1 MEKEDPI
8 YWHIDLGE
16 ANSEGKQSS
25 LMTQLESNH
34 TITLTEKHQF
44 LRKYLSAQPQGTLV
58 LVCQDKKPKK
68 LCKITDEPHLTNE
81 EAGEQSPYSVL
92 RSVEILTNVPE
103 ENTFNTEDFQQGIC
117 GFFTKHSKKQYPYM
131 KKLLTQLENGTLLSD
146 TSKSDTLLLNE
157 CVSLLKEKK
166 NIILQ
171 GAPGTGKTYTT
182 ASLAV
187 ALCNPS
193 FAELEDHTKVMEEY
207 ERLRQEGQ
215 IAFCTFHQSM
225 DYEDFVEGVKPELQG
240 EHITYNIEAGIF
252 KQACMQ
258 ANKATDHQ
266 EIDIIA
272 CIDDYLQKIE
282 GYENRREIP
291 TISGRSSI
299 FVWWNKGNKAIN
311 IRTTHPRKDK
321 GEQFSPSQPNIKE
334 IKDQALGKRT
344 TYIHKSYKQAFIEAV
359 KKEYQ
364 RDKVPSTKPH
374 VLIIDEINRG
384 NISRIFGELITL
396 LEADKRTGD
405 GKHPIKVT
413 LPYSK
418 ESFSVPSNLYII
430 GTMNTTDRS
439 TGSIDYAVR
448 RRFAFITLE
457 TSREVVEGSI
467 QDKDVQAKALA
478 LFDEINGKGRDD
490 KTSFIATHQAGD
502 FDLEDLKVGHSYFIA
517 KDLPE
522 LQRKMR
528 YEVIPLLREYIK
540 DGILQGKEKDE
551 KYFFAAWEKGECFN
565 PSVAEATEA
574 PSDSE
579 A

>member
-1 MEKEDPI
+1 MEKEKPI

-44 LRKYLSAQPQGTLV
+44 LGKYLSAQPQGTLV
-58 LVCQDKKPKK
+58 LVCQGKKPKK
-68 LCKITDEPHLTNE
+68 LCQITDEPHLTNE
-81 EAGEQSPYSVL
+81 EAGEQSPYPVL

-117 GFFTKHSKKQYPYM
+117 GYFTKQSKKQYPYM
-131 KKLLTQLENGTLLSD
+131 KKLLTQLKNGTPLSD

-193 FAELEDHTKVMEEY
+193 FTELEDHIKVMDEY

-240 EHITYNIEAGIF
+240 EHITYNVEAGIF
-252 KQACMQ
+252 KQICEQ
-258 ANKATDHQ
+258 ARTTERK
-266 EIDIIA
+266 DIIA

-282 GYENRREIP
+282 GYKNRREIP

-311 IRTTHPRKDK
+311 IRTTHPKKDK

-344 TYIHKSYKQAFIEAV
+344 TYIHKSYKQAFIKAV
-359 KKEYQ
+359 KDEYHLE
-364 RDKVPSTKPH
+364 DEASTKPH
-374 VLIIDEINRG
+374 ILIIDEINRG

-396 LEADKRTGD
+396 LEADKRMGD

-418 ESFSVPSNLYII
+418 DSFSIPSNLYII

-448 RRFAFITLE
+448 RRFAFITLK
-457 TSREVVEGSI
+457 TDPEVI
-467 QDKDVQAKALA
+467 KTCIKDDAVRAKALA
-478 LFDEINGKGRDD
+478 LFKQINDDGTDEA
-490 KTSFIATHQAGD
+490 TSFIATHKAGD
-502 FDLEDLKVGHSYFIA
+502 FDLEDLKVGHSYFLA
-517 KDLPE
+517 ETLE
-522 LQRKMR
+522 ALQMKMR

-540 DGILQGKEKDE
+540 DGILQGKENDE
-551 KYFFAAWEKGECFN
+551 KYFAAWEKGECFN
-565 PSVAEATEA
+565 PATTEKPEAS
-574 PSDSE
+574 SDSE

>member
-1 MEKEDPI
+1 MEKEKPI

-44 LRKYLSAQPQGTLV
+44 LGKYLSAQPQGTLV

-68 LCKITDEPHLTNE
+68 LCQITDEPHLTNE
-81 EAGEQSPYSVL
+81 EAGEQSPYPVL

-117 GFFTKHSKKQYPYM
+117 GFFTKQAKKQYPYM
-131 KKLLTQLENGTLLSD
+131 KKLLSQLKNGSSLSD

-193 FAELEDHTKVMEEY
+193 FTELEDHIKVMDEY
-207 ERLRQEGQ
+207 ERLRKEGQ

-240 EHITYNIEAGIF
+240 EHITYNVEGGIF
-252 KQACMQ
+252 KQICEQ
-258 ANKATDHQ
+258 ARTTEGK
-266 EIDIIA
+266 DIIA
-272 CIDDYLQKIE
+272 CIDDYLQKIQ

-291 TISGRSSI
+291 TINEKSSI
-299 FVWWNKGNKAIN
+299 FVWWNKGNKTIN
-311 IRTTHPRKDK
+311 IRTTHPKKDK

-344 TYIHKSYKQAFIEAV
+344 TYIHKSYKQAFIKAV
-359 KKEYQ
+359 KDEYHLE
-364 RDKVPSTKPH
+364 DDASTKPH
-374 VLIIDEINRG
+374 ILIIDEINRG

-396 LEADKRTGD
+396 LEADKRTGE
-405 GKHPIKVT
+405 GAHPIKVK

-418 ESFSVPSNLYII
+418 EDFSVPSNLYII

-448 RRFAFITLE
+448 RRFAFITLK
-457 TSREVVEGSI
+457 TDPEVI
-467 QDKDVQAKALA
+467 KTCIKDDAVRAKALA
-478 LFDEINGKGRDD
+478 LFKQINGDGTDD
-490 KTSFIATHQAGD
+490 TRSFIATHKAGD

-517 KDLPE
+517 ETLE
-522 LQRKMR
+522 ALQMKMR

-551 KYFFAAWEKGECFN
+551 KYFAAWEKGECFT
-565 PSVAEATEA
+565 PATTEKPEAS
-574 PSDSE
+574 SDSE
-579 A
+579 V

>member
-34 TITLTEKHQF
+34 TITLTEKHHF
-44 LRKYLSAQPQGTLV
+44 LGKYLSAQPQGTLV
-58 LVCQDKKPKK
+58 LVCQGKKPKK
-68 LCKITDEPHLTNE
+68 LCQITDEPHLTNE
-81 EAGEQSPYSVL
+81 EAGEQSPYPVL
-92 RSVEILTNVPE
+92 RSVAILTNVPE

-117 GFFTKHSKKQYPYM
+117 GFFTKRSKKQYPYM
-131 KKLLTQLENGTLLSD
+131 KKLLTQLKNGTLLSD

-193 FAELEDHTKVMEEY
+193 FTGLEDHIKVMDEY

-240 EHITYNIEAGIF
+240 EHITYNVEAGIF
-252 KQACMQ
+252 KQICEQ
-258 ANKATDHQ
+258 ARTTEGK
-266 EIDIIA
+266 DIA
-272 CIDDYLQKIE
+272 AYIDDYLKRIQGE
-282 GYENRREIP
+282 DNQREIP
-291 TISGRSSI
+291 SVSGRAKLSIWWEGGKTLNMRSTESSPQS
-299 FVWWNKGNKAIN
+299 F
-311 IRTTHPRKDK
+311 
-321 GEQFSPSQPNIKE
+321 PNIE
-334 IKDQALGKRT
+334 QIKDQAIGKGKT
-344 TYIHKSYKQAFIEAV
+344 KTHESYARAFIEAV

-364 RDKVPSTKPH
+364 IEDKASTKPH

-418 ESFSVPSNLYII
+418 DSFSVPSNLYII

-439 TGSIDYAVR
+439 TGSIDYSVR
-448 RRFAFITLE
+448 SSHSRRIPRS
-457 TSREVVEGSI
+457 SRLVS
-467 QDKDVQAKALA
+467 
-478 LFDEINGKGRDD
+478 RM
-490 KTSFIATHQAGD
+490 T
-502 FDLEDLKVGHSYFIA
+502 
-517 KDLPE
+517 
-522 LQRKMR
+522 R
-528 YEVIPLLREYIK
+528 
-540 DGILQGKEKDE
+540 
-551 KYFFAAWEKGECFN
+551 C
-565 PSVAEATEA
+565 A
-574 PSDSE
+574 PRP
-579 A
+579 

>member
-1 MEKEDPI
+1 MEKEGPI

-58 LVCQDKKPKK
+58 LVCQGKKPKK
-68 LCKITDEPHLTNE
+68 LCQITDEPHLTNE
-81 EAGEQSPYSVL
+81 EAGEQSPYPVL

-117 GFFTKHSKKQYPYM
+117 GYFTKQSKKQYPYM
-131 KKLLTQLENGTLLSD
+131 KKLLTQLKNGTPLSD

-193 FAELEDHTKVMEEY
+193 FTELEDHIKVMDEY

-240 EHITYNIEAGIF
+240 EHITYNVEAGIF
-252 KQACMQ
+252 KQICEQ
-258 ANKATDHQ
+258 ARTTERK
-266 EIDIIA
+266 DIIA

-282 GYENRREIP
+282 GYKNRREIP

-311 IRTTHPRKDK
+311 IRTTHPKKDK

-344 TYIHKSYKQAFIEAV
+344 TYIHKSYKQAFIKAV
-359 KKEYQ
+359 KDEYHLE
-364 RDKVPSTKPH
+364 DEASTKPH
-374 VLIIDEINRG
+374 ILIIDEINRG

-396 LEADKRTGD
+396 LEADKRMGD

-418 ESFSVPSNLYII
+418 DSFSVPSNLYII

-448 RRFAFITLE
+448 RRFAFITLK
-457 TSREVVEGSI
+457 TDPEVI
-467 QDKDVQAKALA
+467 KTCIKDDAVRAKALA
-478 LFDEINGKGRDD
+478 LFKQINGDGTDEA
-490 KTSFIATHQAGD
+490 TSFIATHKAGD
-502 FDLEDLKVGHSYFIA
+502 FDLEDLKVGHSYFLA
-517 KDLPE
+517 ETLE
-522 LQRKMR
+522 ALQMKMR

-540 DGILQGKEKDE
+540 DGILQGKENDE
-551 KYFFAAWEKGECFN
+551 KYFAAWEKGECFN
-565 PSVAEATEA
+565 PATTEKPEAS
-574 PSDSE
+574 SDSE

>member
-1 MEKEDPI
+1 MANATKPR
-8 YWHIDLGE
+8 YWHINLDMSTEMEFDQMSLP
-16 ANSEGKQSS
+16 SETIIKLTAEHKSFAGHLSS
-25 LMTQLESNH
+25 E
-34 TITLTEKHQF
+34 
-44 LRKYLSAQPQGTLV
+44 PQGTILLV
-58 LVCQDKKPKK
+58 MQDKKPKM
-68 LCKITDEPHLTNE
+68 LCKMIDDAPHTKE
-81 EAGEQSPYSVL
+81 EAKEKGVYSVKRKVEIIGNIPSDWQDPEATWFRQRCGDCTS
-92 RSVEILTNVPE
+92 RSV
-103 ENTFNTEDFQQGIC
+103 Q
-117 GFFTKHSKKQYPYM
+117 QYPYIQRILDHLTKTDPM
-131 KKLLTQLENGTLLSD
+131 PHISEPAKKLLDRYNTLLR
-146 TSKSDTLLLNE
+146 
-157 CVSLLKEKK
+157 EKK

-171 GAPGTGKTYTT
+171 GAPGVGKTYTT
-182 ASLAV
+182 ASIAV
-187 ALCNPS
+187 RLCNPNFS
-193 FAELEDHTKVMEEY
+193 ELEDHTKVMDEY

-240 EHITYNIEAGIF
+240 EHITYNVEAGIF

-364 RDKVPSTKPH
+364 RDKVTSTKPH

-418 ESFSVPSNLYII
+418 DSFSVPSNLYII

-448 RRFAFITLE
+448 RRFAFITLK
-457 TSREVVEGSI
+457 TNPEVI
-467 QDKDVQAKALA
+467 KTCIKDDAVRAKALA
-478 LFDEINGKGRDD
+478 LFIQINGDGTGDSK
-490 KTSFIATHQAGD
+490 SFIATHKAGD

-517 KDLPE
+517 ETLE
-522 LQRKMR
+522 ALQMKMR

-540 DGILQGKEKDE
+540 DGILQGKKEDE
-551 KYFFAAWEKGECFN
+551 EYFAAWAKGECLN
-565 PSVAEATEA
+565 PSVTGTTEA
-574 PSDSE
+574 SSDSE

>member
-8 YWHIDLGE
+8 YYWHIDLGE
-16 ANSEGKQSS
+16 ANSEGNQPS

-34 TITLTEKHQF
+34 TITLTEKHKF
-44 LRKYLSAQPQGTLV
+44 IDKYLSAQPQGTLV

-81 EAGEQSPYSVL
+81 EAGEQSLYPVL

-103 ENTFNTEDFQQGIC
+103 ENAFNTEDFQQGIC
-117 GFFTKHSKKQYPYM
+117 GFFTKQAKKQYPYM
-131 KKLLTQLENGTLLSD
+131 KKLLTQLKNGTPPSD

-193 FAELEDHTKVMEEY
+193 FAELEDHIKVIDEY

-240 EHITYNIEAGIF
+240 KHITYNIEAGIF
-252 KQACMQ
+252 KRICERAR
-258 ANKATDHQ
+258 KT
-266 EIDIIA
+266 EGKDIIA
-272 CIDDYLQKIE
+272 CIDDYLQKIR

-291 TISGRSSI
+291 TISRTSSI
-299 FVWWNKGNKAIN
+299 YVWWDAKKKTIN
-311 IRTTHPRKDK
+311 IRTTRPRKNNK
-321 GEQFSPSQPNIKE
+321 GEEYSPSQPSIEAIK
-334 IKDQALGKRT
+334 KQALGIEKRNP
-344 TYIHKSYKQAFIEAV
+344 HKDYKEAFIEAV
-359 KKEYQ
+359 KREYQ
-364 RDKVPSTKPH
+364 GKEKASTTPH

-396 LEADKRTGD
+396 LEADKRTGE

-418 ESFSVPSNLYII
+418 DSFSVPSNLYII

-448 RRFAFITLE
+448 RRFAFITLK
-457 TSREVVEGSI
+457 TDLEVI
-467 QDKDVQAKALA
+467 KTCIKDDAVRAKALA
-478 LFDEINGKGRDD
+478 LFKQINGDD
-490 KTSFIATHQAGD
+490 TDDTRSFIATHKAGD

-517 KDLPE
+517 ETLE
-522 LQRKMR
+522 ALQMKMR

-551 KYFFAAWEKGECFN
+551 EYFADWEKGECFN

-574 PSDSE
+574 SSDSE

>member
-58 LVCQDKKPKK
+58 LVCQGKKPKK
-68 LCKITDEPHLTNE
+68 LCQITDEPHLTNE
-81 EAGEQSPYSVL
+81 EAGEQSLYPVL

-117 GFFTKHSKKQYPYM
+117 GFFTKQAKKQYPYM
-131 KKLLTQLENGTLLSD
+131 KKLLTQLKNGTPLSD

-157 CVSLLKEKK
+157 CVSLLREKK

-193 FAELEDHTKVMEEY
+193 FTGLEDHIKVMDEY

-240 EHITYNIEAGIF
+240 EHITYNVEAGIF
-252 KQACMQ
+252 KQICEQ
-258 ANKATDHQ
+258 ARTTEGK
-266 EIDIIA
+266 DIIA
-272 CIDDYLQKIE
+272 CIDDYLQKIQ

-291 TISGRSSI
+291 TINEKSSI
-299 FVWWNKGNKAIN
+299 FVWWNKGNKTIN
-311 IRTTHPRKDK
+311 IRTTHPKKDK

-344 TYIHKSYKQAFIEAV
+344 TYIHKNYKQAFIKAV
-359 KKEYQ
+359 KDEYHLE
-364 RDKVPSTKPH
+364 DEASTKPH
-374 VLIIDEINRG
+374 ILIIDEINRG

-396 LEADKRTGD
+396 LEADKRTGE
-405 GKHPIKVT
+405 GAHPIKVK

-418 ESFSVPSNLYII
+418 EDFSVPSNLYII

-448 RRFAFITLE
+448 RRFAFITLK
-457 TSREVVEGSI
+457 TDPEVI
-467 QDKDVQAKALA
+467 KTCIKDDAVRAKALA
-478 LFDEINGKGRDD
+478 LFKQINGDGTDD
-490 KTSFIATHQAGD
+490 TTSFIATHKAGD
-502 FDLEDLKVGHSYFIA
+502 FDLEDLKVGHSYFLA
-517 KDLPE
+517 ETLE
-522 LQRKMR
+522 ALQMKMR

-540 DGILQGKEKDE
+540 DGILQGKEEDE
-551 KYFFAAWEKGECFN
+551 KYFAAWEKGECFN
-565 PSVAEATEA
+565 PSVAEAATEA
-574 PSDSE
+574 SSDSE

>member
-1 MEKEDPI
+1 MEKEKPI

-44 LRKYLSAQPQGTLV
+44 LGKYLSAQPQGTLV

-68 LCKITDEPHLTNE
+68 LCQITDEPHLTNE
-81 EAGEQSPYSVL
+81 EAGEQSPYPVL

-117 GFFTKHSKKQYPYM
+117 GFFTKQAKKQYPYM
-131 KKLLTQLENGTLLSD
+131 KKLLSQLKNGSSLSD

-193 FAELEDHTKVMEEY
+193 FTELEDHIKVMDEY
-207 ERLRQEGQ
+207 ERLRKEGQ

-240 EHITYNIEAGIF
+240 EHITYNVEGGIF
-252 KQACMQ
+252 KQICEQ
-258 ANKATDHQ
+258 ARTTEGK
-266 EIDIIA
+266 DIIA
-272 CIDDYLQKIE
+272 CIDDYLQKIQ

-291 TISGRSSI
+291 TINEKSSI
-299 FVWWNKGNKAIN
+299 FVWWNKGNKTIN
-311 IRTTHPRKDK
+311 IRTTHPKKDK

-344 TYIHKSYKQAFIEAV
+344 TYIHKSYKQAFIKAV
-359 KKEYQ
+359 KDEYHLE
-364 RDKVPSTKPH
+364 DDASTKPH
-374 VLIIDEINRG
+374 ILIIDEINRG

-396 LEADKRTGD
+396 LEADKRTGE
-405 GKHPIKVT
+405 GAHPIKVK

-418 ESFSVPSNLYII
+418 EDFSVPSNLYII

-448 RRFAFITLE
+448 RRFAFITLK
-457 TSREVVEGSI
+457 TDPEVI
-467 QDKDVQAKALA
+467 KTCIKDDAVHAKALA
-478 LFDEINGKGRDD
+478 LFKQINGDGTDD
-490 KTSFIATHQAGD
+490 TRSFIATHKAGD

-517 KDLPE
+517 ETLE
-522 LQRKMR
+522 ALQMKMR

-551 KYFFAAWEKGECFN
+551 KYFAAWEKGECFT
-565 PSVAEATEA
+565 PATTEKPEAS
-574 PSDSE
+574 SDSE
-579 A
+579 V

>member
-1 MEKEDPI
+1 MEKEKPI

-44 LRKYLSAQPQGTLV
+44 LGKYLSAQPQGTLV
-58 LVCQDKKPKK
+58 LVCQGKKPKK
-68 LCKITDEPHLTNE
+68 LCQITDEPHLTNE
-81 EAGEQSPYSVL
+81 EAGEQSPYPVL
-92 RSVEILTNVPE
+92 RSVAILTNVPE

-117 GFFTKHSKKQYPYM
+117 GYFTKQSKKQYPYM
-131 KKLLTQLENGTLLSD
+131 KKLLTQLKNGTPLSD

-193 FAELEDHTKVMEEY
+193 FTGLEDHIKVMDEY

-240 EHITYNIEAGIF
+240 EHITYNVEAGIF
-252 KQACMQ
+252 KQICEQ
-258 ANKATDHQ
+258 ARTTEGK
-266 EIDIIA
+266 DIA
-272 CIDDYLQKIE
+272 AYIDDYLKRIQGE
-282 GYENRREIP
+282 DNQREIP
-291 TISGRSSI
+291 SVSGRAKLSIWWEGGKTLNMRSTESSPQS
-299 FVWWNKGNKAIN
+299 F
-311 IRTTHPRKDK
+311 
-321 GEQFSPSQPNIKE
+321 PNIE
-334 IKDQALGKRT
+334 QIKDQAIGKGKTKTHEAYAR
-344 TYIHKSYKQAFIEAV
+344 AFIEAV

-364 RDKVPSTKPH
+364 IEDKASTKPH

-418 ESFSVPSNLYII
+418 DSFSVPSNLYII

-448 RRFAFITLE
+448 RRFAFITLK
-457 TSREVVEGSI
+457 TDPEVI
-467 QDKDVQAKALA
+467 KTCIKDDAVRAKALA
-478 LFDEINGKGRDD
+478 LFKQINGDSTDD
-490 KTSFIATHQAGD
+490 TTSFIATHKAGD
-502 FDLEDLKVGHSYFIA
+502 FDLEDLKVGHSYFLA
-517 KDLPE
+517 ETLE
-522 LQRKMR
+522 ALQMKMR

-540 DGILQGKEKDE
+540 DGILQGKEEDE
-551 KYFFAAWEKGECFN
+551 KYFAAWEKGECFN
-565 PSVAEATEA
+565 PSVAEAATEA
-574 PSDSE
+574 SSDSE

>member
-8 YWHIDLGE
+8 YYWHIDLGE
-16 ANSEGKQSS
+16 ANSEGNQPG
-25 LMTQLESNH
+25 LMTQLESSH
-34 TITLTEKHQF
+34 TITLTEKHRF
-44 LRKYLSAQPQGTLV
+44 LDKYLSAQPQGTLV

-68 LCKITDEPHLTNE
+68 LCQITDEPHLTNE
-81 EAGEQSPYSVL
+81 EAGEQSLYPVL
-92 RSVEILTNVPE
+92 RSVAILTNVPE
-103 ENTFNTEDFQQGIC
+103 ENAFNTEDFQQGIC
-117 GFFTKHSKKQYPYM
+117 GFFTKQAKKQYPYM
-131 KKLLTQLENGTLLSD
+131 KKLLTQLKNGTPLYD

-193 FAELEDHTKVMEEY
+193 FAELEDHIKVMDEY

-240 EHITYNIEAGIF
+240 EHITYNVEAGIF
-252 KQACMQ
+252 KQICEQ
-258 ANKATDHQ
+258 ARTTEGK
-266 EIDIIA
+266 DIIA
-272 CIDDYLQKIE
+272 CIDDYLQKIR
-282 GYENRREIP
+282 GYKNRREIP
-291 TISGRSSI
+291 TISGKSKLL
-299 FVWWNKGNKAIN
+299 VWWEEGNKTISTRSTLSQ
-311 IRTTHPRKDK
+311 ITK
-321 GEQFSPSQPNIKE
+321 GEQHSPSPLNIEKVKAHAIGE
-334 IKDQALGKRT
+334 GVENNWP
-344 TYIHKSYKQAFIEAV
+344 SYARAFIKAV
-359 KKEYQ
+359 KDEYHLE
-364 RDKVPSTKPH
+364 DEASTKPH
-374 VLIIDEINRG
+374 ILIIDEINRG

-396 LEADKRTGD
+396 LEADKRTGE

-413 LPYSK
+413 LPYSTD
-418 ESFSVPSNLYII
+418 SFSVPSNLYII

-448 RRFAFITLE
+448 RRFAFITLK
-457 TSREVVEGSI
+457 TDPEVI
-467 QDKDVQAKALA
+467 KTCIKDDAVRIKALA
-478 LFDEINGKGRDD
+478 LFKQINGDSTD
-490 KTSFIATHQAGD
+490 EATSFIATHKAGD
-502 FDLEDLKVGHSYFIA
+502 FDLEDLKVGHSYFLA
-517 KDLPE
+517 ETLE
-522 LQRKMR
+522 ALQMKMR

-540 DGILQGKEKDE
+540 DGILQGKKEDE
-551 KYFFAAWEKGECFN
+551 KYFAAWEKGECFN

-574 PSDSE
+574 SSDSE

>member
-58 LVCQDKKPKK
+58 LVCQGKKPKK
-68 LCKITDEPHLTNE
+68 LCQITDEPHLTNE

-92 RSVEILTNVPE
+92 RSVKILTNVPE

-117 GFFTKHSKKQYPYM
+117 GFFTKQAKKQYPYM
-131 KKLLTQLENGTLLSD
+131 KKLLSQLKNGSSLSD

-193 FAELEDHTKVMEEY
+193 FTELEDHIKVMDEY
-207 ERLRQEGQ
+207 ERLRKEGQ

-240 EHITYNIEAGIF
+240 EHITYNVEGGIF
-252 KQACMQ
+252 KQICEQ
-258 ANKATDHQ
+258 ARTTEGK
-266 EIDIIA
+266 DIIA
-272 CIDDYLQKIE
+272 CIDDYLQKIQ

-291 TISGRSSI
+291 TINEKSSI
-299 FVWWNKGNKAIN
+299 FVWWNKGNKTIN
-311 IRTTHPRKDK
+311 IRTTHPKKDK

-344 TYIHKSYKQAFIEAV
+344 TYIHKSYKQAFIKAV
-359 KKEYQ
+359 KDEYHLE
-364 RDKVPSTKPH
+364 DDASTKPH
-374 VLIIDEINRG
+374 ILIIDEINRG

-396 LEADKRTGD
+396 LEADKRTGE
-405 GKHPIKVT
+405 GAHPIKVK

-418 ESFSVPSNLYII
+418 EDFSVPSNLYII

-448 RRFAFITLE
+448 RRFAFITLK
-457 TSREVVEGSI
+457 TDPEVI
-467 QDKDVQAKALA
+467 KTCIKDDAVRAKALA
-478 LFDEINGKGRDD
+478 LFKQINGDGTDD
-490 KTSFIATHQAGD
+490 TRSFIATHKAGD

-517 KDLPE
+517 ETLE
-522 LQRKMR
+522 ALQMKMR

-551 KYFFAAWEKGECFN
+551 KYFAAWEKGECFT
-565 PSVAEATEA
+565 PATTEKPEAS
-574 PSDSE
+574 SDSE
-579 A
+579 V

>member
-1 MEKEDPI
+1 MEKEKPI
-8 YWHIDLGE
+8 YWYIDLGE

-44 LRKYLSAQPQGTLV
+44 LGKYLSAQPQGTLV

-68 LCKITDEPHLTNE
+68 LCQITDEPHLTNE
-81 EAGEQSPYSVL
+81 EAGEQSPYPVL

-117 GFFTKHSKKQYPYM
+117 GFFTKQAKKQYPYM
-131 KKLLTQLENGTLLSD
+131 KKLLSQLKNGSSLSD

-193 FAELEDHTKVMEEY
+193 FTELEDHIKVMDEY
-207 ERLRQEGQ
+207 ERLRKEGQ

-240 EHITYNIEAGIF
+240 EHITYNVEGGIF
-252 KQACMQ
+252 KQICEQ
-258 ANKATDHQ
+258 ARTTEGK
-266 EIDIIA
+266 DIIA
-272 CIDDYLQKIE
+272 CIDDYLQKIQ

-291 TISGRSSI
+291 TINEKSSI
-299 FVWWNKGNKAIN
+299 FVWWNKGNKTIN
-311 IRTTHPRKDK
+311 IRTTHPKKDK

-344 TYIHKSYKQAFIEAV
+344 TYIHKSYKQAFIKAV
-359 KKEYQ
+359 KDEYHLE
-364 RDKVPSTKPH
+364 DDASTKPH
-374 VLIIDEINRG
+374 ILIIDEINRG

-396 LEADKRTGD
+396 LEADKRTGE
-405 GKHPIKVT
+405 GAHPIKVK

-418 ESFSVPSNLYII
+418 EDFSVPSNLYII

-448 RRFAFITLE
+448 RRFAFITLK
-457 TSREVVEGSI
+457 TDPEVI
-467 QDKDVQAKALA
+467 KTCIKDDAVRAKALA
-478 LFDEINGKGRDD
+478 LFKQINGDGTDD
-490 KTSFIATHQAGD
+490 TRSFIATHKAGD

-517 KDLPE
+517 ETLE
-522 LQRKMR
+522 ALQMKMR

-551 KYFFAAWEKGECFN
+551 KYFAAWEKGECFT
-565 PSVAEATEA
+565 PATTEKPEAS
-574 PSDSE
+574 SDSE
-579 A
+579 V

>member
-1 MEKEDPI
+1 MEKEKPI

-44 LRKYLSAQPQGTLV
+44 LGKYLSAQPQGTLV
-58 LVCQDKKPKK
+58 LVCQGKKPKK
-68 LCKITDEPHLTNE
+68 LCQITDEPHLTNE
-81 EAGEQSPYSVL
+81 EAGEQSPYPVL
-92 RSVEILTNVPE
+92 RSVAILTNVPE

-117 GFFTKHSKKQYPYM
+117 GYFTKQSKKQYPYM
-131 KKLLTQLENGTLLSD
+131 KKLLTQLKNGTPLSD

-193 FAELEDHTKVMEEY
+193 FTGLEDHIKVMDEY

-240 EHITYNIEAGIF
+240 EHITYNVESGIF
-252 KQACMQ
+252 KQICEQ
-258 ANKATDHQ
+258 ARTTEGK
-266 EIDIIA
+266 DIIA
-272 CIDDYLQKIE
+272 CIDDYLQKIR
-282 GYENRREIP
+282 GYKNRREIP
-291 TISGRSSI
+291 TISGKSKLL
-299 FVWWNKGNKAIN
+299 VWWEEGNKTISTRSTLSQ
-311 IRTTHPRKDK
+311 ITK
-321 GEQFSPSQPNIKE
+321 GEQHSPSPLNIEKVKAHAIGE
-334 IKDQALGKRT
+334 GVENNWP
-344 TYIHKSYKQAFIEAV
+344 SYARAFIKAV
-359 KKEYQ
+359 KDEYHLE
-364 RDKVPSTKPH
+364 DEASTKPH
-374 VLIIDEINRG
+374 ILIIDEINRG

-396 LEADKRTGD
+396 LEADKRTGE

-418 ESFSVPSNLYII
+418 DSFSVPSNLYII

-448 RRFAFITLE
+448 RRFAFITLK
-457 TSREVVEGSI
+457 TDPEVI
-467 QDKDVQAKALA
+467 KTCIKDDAVRAKALA
-478 LFDEINGKGRDD
+478 LFKQINGDSTDD
-490 KTSFIATHQAGD
+490 TTSFIATHKAGD
-502 FDLEDLKVGHSYFIA
+502 FDLEDLKVGHSYFLA
-517 KDLPE
+517 ETLE
-522 LQRKMR
+522 ALQMKMR

-540 DGILQGKEKDE
+540 DGILQGKKEDE
-551 KYFFAAWEKGECFN
+551 EYFAAWEKGECFN
-565 PSVAEATEA
+565 PSVAAAATEA
-574 PSDSE
+574 SSDSE